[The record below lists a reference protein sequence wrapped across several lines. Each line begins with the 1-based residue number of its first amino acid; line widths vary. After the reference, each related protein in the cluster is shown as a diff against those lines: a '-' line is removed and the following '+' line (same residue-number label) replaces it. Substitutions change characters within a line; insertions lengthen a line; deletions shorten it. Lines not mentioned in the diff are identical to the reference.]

1 MVIISMNA
9 SNLCEILCK
18 ANVLLTDGGRGMM
31 WHTRME
37 CYLNNAKIL
46 HPLYYKYNT
55 IQIQ

>member
-1 MVIISMNA
+1 MNT
-9 SNLCEILCK
+9 SNLCEIFGY
-18 ANVLLTDGGRGMM
+18 ANVLLTDGGMM